1 MGMNLQVA
9 DISQDAVRV
18 TLKGRLDIAGAAEI
32 DLPFNTVIGS
42 KRGVVVDLSD
52 VTFLAS
58 IGIRVLVLGAKQL
71 QRRGGNLV
79 LLSPHPVA
87 EKVLE
92 MAGITDILII
102 VRDEA
107 SAVAAVTA

>member
-1 MGMNLQVA
+1 MDMQVA
-9 DISQDAVRV
+9 DIAQGAVRV
-18 TLKGRLDIAGAAEI
+18 TLTGRLDIQGAAKI
-32 DLPFNTVIGS
+32 DLAFNAVIGS
-42 KRGVVVDLSD
+42 KRGVVVDMSE

-79 LLSPHPVA
+79 VLSPHPHV

-92 MAGITDILII
+92 MTGITDLLPI